1 MLRIARGVD
10 SPDERPATPAAGSRS
25 FAFRTLVA
33 TLPKETSAALRFLVV
48 IARDVRTLRLQT
60 MCAIALGMD

>member
-1 MLRIARGVD
+1 MAAR
-10 SPDERPATPAAGSRS
+10 AAAGNVGV
-25 FAFRTLVA
+25 LV
-33 TLPKETSAALRFLVV
+33 SAALRFLVV